1 MRIIAVCTRLARR
14 PTVPFD
20 VKPRRALRKLAAE
33 PPFRYVS
40 KAFVK
45 AFVSDPATRSR
56 WDVSPRPQ
64 YLFGLLA
71 GAQQALEQG
80 VFRMTAMEF
89 GVARGDG
96 LIAMQN
102 EAAAVGKKTGV
113 KIDVVGFDTGGGL
126 TPTLPDH
133 RDHVDIWA
141 AGDYPMDVPLLKS
154 RLLPT
159 TGLMLGDIAE
169 TAPKWF
175 DAETS
180 APIGFIAVDVDL
192 YSSTK
197 SALSILVSGPARMLY
212 HVPMYVD
219 DIDMIQ
225 THSKGGELLA
235 IKEYNDENED
245 VFIDWWRGTKSF
257 RPFHEAPYLERMFV
271 AHDLASI
278 SKAGGGNGKRETR
291 MIAWR

>member
-1 MRIIAVCTRLARR
+1 
-14 PTVPFD
+14 
-20 VKPRRALRKLAAE
+20 
-33 PPFRYVS
+33 
-40 KAFVK
+40 
-45 AFVSDPATRSR
+45 VSDPATRSR

-80 VFRMTAMEF
+80 VHRMTAMEF

-96 LIAMQN
+96 LVAMQY
-102 EAAAVGKKTGV
+102 EAAAVAEKTGV

-154 RLLPT
+154 RLLPST
-159 TGLMLGDIAE
+159 SLVLGDIAE

-175 DAETS
+175 DAEAS
-180 APIGFIAVDVDL
+180 SPIGFISVDVDL

-197 SALSILVSGPARMLY
+197 SALSILVSGAARMLY

-225 THSKGGELLA
+225 THSRGGELLA
-235 IKEYNDENED
+235 IKEFNDENED

-257 RPFHEAPYLERMFV
+257 RPFPEAPYLERMFV

-278 SKAGGGNGKRETR
+278 SKAAGGNGKRETR

>member
-1 MRIIAVCTRLARR
+1 MH
-14 PTVPFD
+14 
-20 VKPRRALRKLAAE
+20 VKPTRALRKLAAE
-33 PPFRYVS
+33 PPFRYLS

-45 AFVSDPATRSR
+45 GFVSDPGVRSR

-71 GAQQALEQG
+71 GALQALEQG
-80 VFRMTAMEF
+80 VTRFTAMEF

-96 LIAMQN
+96 LVAMQN
-102 EAAAVGKKTGV
+102 EAAAVENKTGV

-126 TPTLPDH
+126 TPTLPDF

-141 AGDYPMDVPLLKS
+141 PGDYPMDIPQLRS

-159 TGLMLGDIAE
+159 TCLVLGDLSE

-175 DAETS
+175 EAEVS
-180 APIGFIAVDVDL
+180 APIGFLSVDVDL

-197 SALSILVSGPARMLY
+197 AALSVLVSGSARMLY

-235 IKEYNDENED
+235 IKEFNDENED
-245 VFIDWWRGTKSF
+245 VFIDWWRGTKAF
-257 RPFHEAPYLERMFV
+257 RPFPEAPYLERMFV

-278 SKAGGGNGKRETR
+278 TKRGGGTGKRDAR
-291 MIAWR
+291 VMAWR